1 MIIDK
6 TDYLNKIL
14 NPLNDTRKFQTINL
28 KNDQILNFTVIQEI
42 RVDNIL
48 KKPVASNIYLKKQVD
63 LLNE

>member
-6 TDYLNKIL
+6 TGYLNKIL

-42 RVDNIL
+42 QVDNIL

>member
-6 TDYLNKIL
+6 TGYLNKIL
-14 NPLNDTRKFQTINL
+14 NHLNDTRKFQTINL

>member
-1 MIIDK
+1 MIINK

-28 KNDQILNFTVIQEI
+28 KNDQILSFTVIQEI

>member
-1 MIIDK
+1 MIINK

-14 NPLNDTRKFQTINL
+14 NPLNDTRKFETINL

>member
-28 KNDQILNFTVIQEI
+28 KNGQILNFTVIQEI
-42 RVDNIL
+42 RVDNVL
-48 KKPVASNIYLKKQVD
+48 KKPAASNIYLKKQVD

>member
-14 NPLNDTRKFQTINL
+14 NPLNDTRKFETINL

>member
-28 KNDQILNFTVIQEI
+28 KNDQIWNFTVIQEI

>member
-1 MIIDK
+1 MIINK

>member
-42 RVDNIL
+42 QVDNIL